1 MTSLEVHELTVHF
14 DGRPIVE
21 NLSIVVP
28 SGAFA
33 AVLGPSGCGKTTLLK
48 IIAGILAPTEGET
61 RVNGDSPDMARRKRQ
76 IGYVFQTPALLK
88 NRTVLGNIAL
98 PLEIAGLPRRVAY
111 QKARQ
116 ALELVRLVD
125 FEGFLPHQLSGGMK
139 QRVAIARVFVTDC
152 LVLLMDEPFGSLD
165 TYNREKMGE
174 KLLEVWQ
181 RAGCKR
187 TVIFVTHD
195 PYEAAFLSDKVFF
208 LSGGP
213 GKVKAQIEM
222 GFTRP
227 RSADLRVQEEFFEM
241 TSKLRQLYKED
252 EYDQ

>member
-1 MTSLEVHELTVHF
+1 MAVKLNQIGMRFGNLQVLRDISFEVKEGEFVAL
-14 DGRPIVE
+14 
-21 NLSIVVP
+21 
-28 SGAFA
+28 
-33 AVLGPSGCGKTTLLK
+33 LGPSGCGKTTLLK

-181 RAGCKR
+181 RAGGKR

-213 GKVKAQIEM
+213 GKVKAQIKM
-222 GFTRP
+222 GFARP
-227 RSADLRVQEEFFEM
+227 RSADLRVQEEFFKM